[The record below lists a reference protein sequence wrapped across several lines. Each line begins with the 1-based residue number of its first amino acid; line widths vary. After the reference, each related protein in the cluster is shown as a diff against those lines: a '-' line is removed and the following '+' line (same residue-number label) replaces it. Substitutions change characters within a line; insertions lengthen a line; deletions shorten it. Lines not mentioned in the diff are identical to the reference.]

1 MNEADAQRVCA
12 KCGCHNDKHAHACW
26 NCRTALPRAHDTHAL
41 AAGAGLPEL
50 LQRFAGQTVQ
60 VNATDPQQHEAAELI
75 GVHVDHF
82 SVKPLDG
89 DTVHHLPYQ
98 WLLAARE
105 VMAQPGE
112 PDSGQPAAPQLHLDI
127 TRQQADGASRPD

>member
-1 MNEADAQRVCA
+1 M
-12 KCGCHNDKHAHACW
+12 
-26 NCRTALPRAHDTHAL
+26 
-41 AAGAGLPEL
+41 
-50 LQRFAGQTVQ
+50 
-60 VNATDPQQHEAAELI
+60 NATNPQLHEAAELI

-82 SVKPLDG
+82 SVKPLAG

-105 VMAQPGE
+105 VMAQSGE

-127 TRQQADGASRPD
+127 TRQHPHETLQPD